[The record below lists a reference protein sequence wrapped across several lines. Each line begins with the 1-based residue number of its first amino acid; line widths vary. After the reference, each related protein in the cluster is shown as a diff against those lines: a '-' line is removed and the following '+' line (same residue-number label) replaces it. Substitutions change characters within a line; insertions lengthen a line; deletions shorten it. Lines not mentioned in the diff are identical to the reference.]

1 MKKKVLLIFLTL
13 FLVGCAKETKAEEIQ
28 EEMQQDNRIKVTEK
42 GFNHVIYVD
51 TETGV
56 AYLKCYQAG
65 VCVMV
70 DAEGNPLI
78 YNPTE

>member
-28 EEMQQDNRIKVTEK
+28 QGNRIEVAEK
-42 GFNHVIYVD
+42 GFNYVIYVD
-51 TETGV
+51 IETGV
-56 AYLKCYQAG
+56 EYLKCHNAG